1 MEEQLIEVNQW
12 DNEIGSIGKMEA
24 HQNGVLHRAFS
35 IFIFN
40 TNNQL
45 LLQKRNGKKYHSPG
59 LWTNTCCSHPRYG
72 EDLQN
77 AIYRRLEEE
86 MGFTCDLKEVFSF
99 VYQVQFKDNLYEN
112 EYDHVFI
119 GKYHGEVSPAK
130 DEVEDFKWVQISE
143 VKSDIEH
150 NPQNYTYW
158 FKHILEKV
166 ESYIKVKS

>member
-1 MEEQLIEVNQW
+1 MEEHLTEVDQW
-12 DNEIGSIGKMEA
+12 DNEIGSIEKMKA
-24 HQNGVLHRAFS
+24 HRNGVLHRAFS

-40 TNNQL
+40 NNQL
-45 LLQKRNGKKYHSPG
+45 LLQKRNANKYHSPG

-72 EDLQN
+72 EDLQK

-99 VYQVQFKDNLYEN
+99 VYQVQFQDELFEH

-119 GKYHGEVSPAK
+119 GKYEGEVSPCK
-130 DEVEDFKWVQISE
+130 DEVEDFKWAHIGE
-143 VKSDIEH
+143 IKSDIGD

-158 FKHILEKV
+158 FKHILQRV
-166 ESYIKVKS
+166 ESYIESNR